1 MNTDILNAYQ
11 ECGRIVFAYKNNFAC
26 DSLQLNSNAKL
37 NGLDKIELIQAILS
51 NNGNNIVF
59 KSPKNEYLKTANQLL
74 EIACAATCSRVFFE
88 NEGNINVD
96 IEIDIPAN
104 DLKQIETIEKFL
116 KTYDETYS
124 NNLLNNTFVQI
135 FSQLKKEEIW
145 KPIENLVLHVINA
158 DELTIN
164 RFEIEDALMQA
175 GFTIER
181 KKVNS
186 GFEFNLSEAETPK
199 KQTSEIPLAEKS
211 ELDEALVKFLYT
223 VKTDWQEQE
232 ILVAVTYLKK
242 LFSKFG

>member
-26 DSLQLNSNAKL
+26 DSLQLNSSAKL

-51 NNGNNIVF
+51 NNSNIVF
-59 KSPKNEYLKTANQLL
+59 KSSKNEYLKTANQLL

-116 KTYDETYS
+116 KTYDENYS
-124 NNLLNNTFVQI
+124 NNLLNNTFVNV
-135 FSQLKKEEIW
+135 FSQLKKDELW
-145 KPIENLVLHVINA
+145 KTIENLVLYVINA
-158 DELTIN
+158 EELVIN
-164 RFEIEDALMQA
+164 RFEIEDTLMKA
-175 GFTIER
+175 GFSISS
-181 KKVNS
+181 KKVNR
-186 GFEFNLSEAETPK
+186 GFDLNLSEAET
-199 KQTSEIPLAEKS
+199 TEK
-211 ELDEALVKFLYT
+211 ENLPHTLTEKNQLDESLKKFLFT
-223 VKTDWQEQE
+223 VKNDWQEQE
-232 ILVAVTYLKK
+232 IIVAITYLKK

>member
-26 DSLQLNSNAKL
+26 DSLQLNTSAKL
-37 NGLDKIELIQAILS
+37 NGLDKIELIQTILS
-51 NNGNNIVF
+51 NNGNIAF
-59 KSPKNEYLKTANQLL
+59 KSSKNEYLKTANKLL

-88 NEGNINVD
+88 NEGNINAD

-116 KTYDETYS
+116 KSYDETYS

-135 FSQLKKEEIW
+135 FNQLKKEEIW
-145 KPIENLVLHVINA
+145 KPIENLVLYVINA

-181 KKVNS
+181 KKVNT
-186 GFEFNLSEAETPK
+186 GFEFNLSEAESPK
-199 KQTSEIPLAEKS
+199 KQTSEIHLTEKN

-223 VKTDWQEQE
+223 VKNDWQEHE
-232 ILVAVTYLKK
+232 IAVAITYLKK